1 MGAYL
6 KESWTRT
13 PLTLET
19 SRKNRGP
26 EVRARRNQSGG
37 PMDLAR
43 LRIPVRNY
51 WFCSVVQE
59 RGE

>member
-6 KESWTRT
+6 QESWTRLLYARDFT
-13 PLTLET
+13 
-19 SRKNRGP
+19 KKRGP